1 MKLELY
7 KEISD
12 KFSNGNTLNSV
23 IAEYPEE
30 KVGRQILEGI
40 YQRVTQSVG
49 RRRIWKFESLNIPV
63 EELLERFLR
72 LHEKD
77 EENRTVLERLSR
89 QHHCVPP
96 CYLARLVVKAFVERE
111 YPRKILSPDLL
122 DQLDQDRTNNG
133 GGGGSGCEGEK
144 KTGRPSAT
152 KLYRNPEEI
161 PHQGLSMNVQ
171 HCHQIDPYF
180 SPAMDEYRNRIGR
193 EYEDVLNGHLDA
205 LGIAYLDE
213 PGMRRMGYSRTP
225 DVVLLEPIAVDGRI
239 VKWIES
245 KAWFAD
251 PPSHATYLRDQY
263 WPYYNRFG
271 PGLVIYWFGF
281 VEEVVDSH
289 LEKGVAV
296 MDHFP
301 LASQITRIESS
312 MATLIERCRDN
323 VRQGT

>member
-7 KEISD
+7 KEISE
-12 KFSNGNTLNSV
+12 KFARGDTPDS
-23 IAEYPEE
+23 IAIEWPGEE
-30 KVGRQILEGI
+30 VNRQSLEGI
-40 YQRVTQSVG
+40 YQRVTQSIG
-49 RRRIWKFESLNIPV
+49 KRRIWKFESLKVPI

-77 EENRTVLERLSR
+77 GDNHAALERLSR
-89 QHHCVPP
+89 QYHCVPP
-96 CYLARLVVKAFVERE
+96 CYLARLVVKAFVEQE
-111 YPRKILSPDLL
+111 YPRKVLSPDFL
-122 DQLDQDRTNNG
+122 DQLDDGSSSGNGADADRDKRTN
-133 GGGGSGCEGEK
+133 
-144 KTGRPSAT
+144 RPSAT
-152 KLYRNPEEI
+152 RMYRNPNEI
-161 PHQGLSMNVQ
+161 PHRGLSLNVQ
-171 HCHQIDPYF
+171 HCHQVDPHF

-193 EYEDVLNGHLDA
+193 EYEDVLNGHLDT
-205 LGIAYLDE
+205 LGVAYLDE

-225 DVVLLEPIAVDGRI
+225 DAVLLEPIAVEGRV

-281 VEEVVDSH
+281 VEEAVEAH

-301 LASQITRIESS
+301 LPSQITRIESP
-312 MATLIERCRDN
+312 MTTLVEQCRDN
-323 VRQGT
+323 VH